1 MSKISIIVPVYNTEK
16 YLSKCLNSLIKQT
29 YKDIEIIVVNDGS
42 KDKSLEIAK
51 KIAKQDNRIKVFN
64 KENGGLSS
72 ARNFGIEK
80 ASGEYIGFVDSD
92 DYIKENMFEI
102 LYNMIKEANAKIA
115 ICGWYLVED
124 NQIRTCNFK
133 CKKLVLNDEQAI
145 DMLLNHV
152 SFDNFACNK
161 LFHRALF
168 KDVIFPVGELLEDL
182 STIYKLIHEAK
193 VIVVDSNPLYY
204 YVLHSNSITSNLYK
218 QVNPDSFKVFEN
230 RKNSLLS
237 LYPKLSN
244 KIKSNYFTASRNYF
258 TISIHSSIR
267 DKKFEKK
274 MIKEMR
280 KNIYYVWYDKSIP
293 FRVKV
298 SSTVISIFPYLFKV
312 RK

>member
-51 KIAKQDNRIKVFN
+51 KFAKQDNRIKVFN

-168 KDVIFPVGELLEDL
+168 KDVIFPFGELLEDL

-218 QVNPDSFKVFEN
+218 QVDPQSFCAFED
-230 RKNSLLS
+230 REKDLL
-237 LYPKLSN
+237 LMYPKLTN
-244 KIKSNYFTASRNYF
+244 KIKSNYFTANRHYF
-258 TISIHSSIR
+258 TISIHSLIR
-267 DKKFEKK
+267 DKKFEKVR
-274 MIKEMR
+274 IKEMR
-280 KNIYYVWYDKSIP
+280 KNVFYVLIDKSIP

-298 SSTVISIFPYLFKV
+298 SSIVISIVPYLFKV

>member
-51 KIAKQDNRIKVFN
+51 KFAKQDNRIKVFN

-218 QVNPDSFKVFEN
+218 QVNPDSFKAFKN

>member
-124 NQIRTCNFK
+124 NQIISINFEDADYEELQDR
-133 CKKLVLNDEQAI
+133 KKLY
-145 DMLLNHV
+145 
-152 SFDNFACNK
+152 
-161 LFHRALF
+161 
-168 KDVIFPVGELLEDL
+168 VIK
-182 STIYKLIHEAK
+182 II
-193 VIVVDSNPLYY
+193 
-204 YVLHSNSITSNLYK
+204 LHQERKYA
-218 QVNPDSFKVFEN
+218 VN
-230 RKNSLLS
+230 
-237 LYPKLSN
+237 
-244 KIKSNYFTASRNYF
+244 
-258 TISIHSSIR
+258 
-267 DKKFEKK
+267 
-274 MIKEMR
+274 
-280 KNIYYVWYDKSIP
+280 
-293 FRVKV
+293 
-298 SSTVISIFPYLFKV
+298 
-312 RK
+312 

>member
-218 QVNPDSFKVFEN
+218 QVNPDSFKAFEN

>member
-51 KIAKQDNRIKVFN
+51 KFAKQDNRIKVFN

-218 QVNPDSFKVFEN
+218 QVNPDSFKAFEN

>member
-51 KIAKQDNRIKVFN
+51 KFAKQDNRIKVFN

-124 NQIRTCNFK
+124 SQIRTCNFK

>member
-51 KIAKQDNRIKVFN
+51 KFAKQDNRIKVFN

>member
-51 KIAKQDNRIKVFN
+51 KFAKQDNRIKVFN

-92 DYIKENMFEI
+92 DYTKENMFEI

-218 QVNPDSFKVFEN
+218 QVNPDSFKAFEN

>member
-152 SFDNFACNK
+152 SFDNFTWNK
-161 LFHRALF
+161 LFHRTLF
-168 KDVIFPVGELLEDL
+168 KNVVFPIGEMLEDL

-267 DKKFEKK
+267 DKKIKKK

-298 SSTVISIFPYLFKV
+298 SSTVISIFPYFFKV

>member
-1 MSKISIIVPVYNTEK
+1 MLALII
-16 YLSKCLNSLIKQT
+16 
-29 YKDIEIIVVNDGS
+29 
-42 KDKSLEIAK
+42 
-51 KIAKQDNRIKVFN
+51 
-64 KENGGLSS
+64 
-72 ARNFGIEK
+72 
-80 ASGEYIGFVDSD
+80 
-92 DYIKENMFEI
+92 
-102 LYNMIKEANAKIA
+102 
-115 ICGWYLVED
+115 
-124 NQIRTCNFK
+124 
-133 CKKLVLNDEQAI
+133 
-145 DMLLNHV
+145 LL
-152 SFDNFACNK
+152 
-161 LFHRALF
+161 ALF

-218 QVNPDSFKVFEN
+218 QVNPDSFKAFEN

-274 MIKEMR
+274 MIKEIR

>member
-51 KIAKQDNRIKVFN
+51 KFAKQDNRIKVFN

-168 KDVIFPVGELLEDL
+168 KDVMFPVGELLEDL